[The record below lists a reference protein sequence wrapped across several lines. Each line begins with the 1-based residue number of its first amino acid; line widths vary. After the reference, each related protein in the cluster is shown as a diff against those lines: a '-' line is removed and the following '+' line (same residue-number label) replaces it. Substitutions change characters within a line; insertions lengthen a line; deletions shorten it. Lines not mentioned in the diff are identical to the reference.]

1 MVERRL
7 PPYSDGLIGGNIYS
21 TEDLVHL
28 TAKRSVF
35 SAAELDHFNA
45 SADDPIKVID
55 FLLVGHAEHP
65 IPLGILVNYGVF
77 SGRPPQSIAQLS
89 EERYAAL
96 KVLMRLGFD
105 F

>member
-45 SADDPIKVID
+45 SADDPMKVID
-55 FLLVGHAEHP
+55 FL
-65 IPLGILVNYGVF
+65 
-77 SGRPPQSIAQLS
+77 
-89 EERYAAL
+89 
-96 KVLMRLGFD
+96 
-105 F
+105 